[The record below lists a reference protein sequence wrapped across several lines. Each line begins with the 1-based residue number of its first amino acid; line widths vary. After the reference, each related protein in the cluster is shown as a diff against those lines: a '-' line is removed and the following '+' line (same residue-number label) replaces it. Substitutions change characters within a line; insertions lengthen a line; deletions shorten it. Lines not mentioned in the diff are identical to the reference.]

1 MNKLLWEN
9 LISLISKH
17 IGFHIKVKD
26 YHTLE
31 VKIAERIKI
40 LKLVSIGEY
49 YNLLKDSIEP
59 DSSNI
64 SPQNLYKGSQEWNT
78 LAKII
83 TNGESFF
90 FRDRGQFN
98 LLQETI
104 IPQLLAKKREA
115 SDFNLKIWSSGC
127 STGQEPYSLAILLD
141 QIITDISQWN
151 ITVIGTDINQ
161 DFLNKARTGVYQD
174 WSFRLTD
181 GAFKKNY
188 FTFQKNGWQ
197 INHKIQRMV
206 RFYYDNIVQ
215 EQVLPIPC
223 HEIDL
228 ILCRNVFIY
237 FEKHSV
243 AKGINKFYS
252 ALNSGGYLM
261 TGHAELQGIALNGF
275 KILSF
280 PESIIYQKTDK
291 ENIDNGVASVQSY
304 INIESIEQ
312 DSTANNFL
320 KYLHLE
326 SSDIFFD
333 NWDDTSSN
341 ILNKKNLE
349 KINILPAKS
358 QNKPNSLDNK
368 QELATK
374 NLVSNLETLLESGQ
388 YDKVIEQGKN
398 ITEPQTNHHLIYH
411 LMAQAYANQNNLE
424 QAELYCKKVLD
435 IDSIFVPTLYLSAQ
449 IAESQDD
456 LKKTKEILKRII
468 YLEPSSIMA
477 YLELGAVYTKEHD
490 FTRASKMYQTAYE
503 ILQDFPLDKTFDY
516 QGIVTVRELIN
527 YVERKISNTI

>member
-1 MNKLLWEN
+1 MNNLLWN
-9 LISLISKH
+9 HFISLISQH
-17 IGFHIKVKD
+17 IGFRIKVKD
-26 YHTLE
+26 YPRLE
-31 VKIAERIKI
+31 SEVAKRIKI
-40 LKLVSIGEY
+40 LKLSSIGEY
-49 YNLLKDSIEP
+49 YHLLKDSI
-59 DSSNI
+59 DSEAGNI
-64 SPQNLYKGSQEWNT
+64 PPQIVYKGIREWQI
-78 LAKII
+78 LARII

-98 LLQETI
+98 LLQKNI
-104 IPQLLAKKREA
+104 IPELVAKKTQA
-115 SDFNLKIWSSGC
+115 ADLNLKIWSSGC

-141 QIITDISQWN
+141 QVIPDISKWN

-161 DFLNKARTGVYQD
+161 DFLNKARAGIYQD

-181 GAFKKNY
+181 EAFKNNY
-188 FTFQKNGWQ
+188 FTFGKNRWE
-197 INHKIQRMV
+197 INHQIQKMV
-206 RFYYDNIVQ
+206 RFYYDNIVE

-223 HEIDL
+223 YEIDL

-261 TGHAELQGIALNGF
+261 TGHAELQEVALNGF

-291 ENIDNGVASVQSY
+291 EDLDNRVALVQSY

-326 SSDIFFD
+326 SSDVFFD
-333 NWDDTSSN
+333 NWDNTSSDV
-341 ILNKKNLE
+341 LNKNNLE
-349 KINILPAKS
+349 KINISASKS
-358 QNKPNSLDNK
+358 QNKPASLDTK
-368 QELATK
+368 EELAIK
-374 NLVSNLETLLESGQ
+374 NLVSNLETLLAAAQ
-388 YDKVIEQGKN
+388 YDKVIEQGKT
-398 ITEPQTNHHLIYH
+398 ITEEQDNHHLIYH

-449 IAESQDD
+449 IAEAKDD

-477 YLELGAVYTKEHD
+477 YLELAAVYTKEHD
-490 FTRASKMYQTAYE
+490 FTRASKMYQTIYD
-503 ILQDFPLDKTFDY
+503 ILKDFPLDKTFDY
-516 QGIVTVRELIN
+516 QGIITVRELIN
-527 YVERKISNTI
+527 YVERKIFNTI